1 MATSNAHDAT
11 LLLDFNPWFFNT
23 FISQFK
29 QIVGAPGLDSTHM
42 ILDQYSS
49 ISRTPFGSNPD
60 VQNEYHGKDAI
71 EAGYP
76 SIQVEAYCSK
86 VGGTPGLESTHMILD
101 QYSSI
106 SRTPSG
112 LYRDTPNEYHGN
124 DAIKTGYPSLQVETF
139 CSTVGGTREGP
150 FDLRKVEPA
159 EEGVVTVDCIRKLGG
174 EETVVATWKF
184 VKKMG

>member
-29 QIVGAPGLDSTHM
+29 QIVGAPGLYSTHM

-60 VQNEYHGKDAI
+60 VQNEYHWKDAI
-71 EAGYP
+71 KAGCI
-76 SIQVEAYCSK
+76 SFQVEAYCSK
-86 VGGTPGLESTHMILD
+86 VGGT
-101 QYSSI
+101 Q
-106 SRTPSG
+106 
-112 LYRDTPNEYHGN
+112 
-124 DAIKTGYPSLQVETF
+124 K
-139 CSTVGGTREGP
+139 GP

-159 EEGVVTVDCIRKLGG
+159 EEGVVTVDCIRKLGA
-174 EETVVATWKF
+174 EEKVVATWKI